1 MLRTWRI
8 SPRSTRT
15 VSTNFGRSVAERTFE
30 RNVNGVTLFE
40 RRTGEGVPTVILH
53 GGPGASHDYLLPG
66 CDALVGGRELI
77 YYDQRGGGRSAVGR
91 EVAVGWQEQVADLHA
106 LKELWGDTPL
116 NLVGY
121 SWGGLLA
128 MLYTIKHPCSVAKL
142 ALVSPAPAW
151 KEGRVEYE
159 RRYAEI
165 TNGPYAQSERQKL
178 RESDLKSR
186 DVAAYQRRI
195 FELAVIAYF
204 KDPAKVTEL
213 AGFRLVERVQKGI
226 WESLGDYDLR
236 PALRRLEVDAT
247 VLHGKDDVIPWETA
261 EETAECLRAPL
272 TLIPDCGHVPYVEGK
287 GDFVRVL
294 DAFLPKAST

>member
-1 MLRTWRI
+1 MNSE
-8 SPRSTRT
+8 SP
-15 VSTNFGRSVAERTFE
+15 VAERTFE
-30 RNVNGVTLFE
+30 REVNGVTLFE
-40 RRTGEGVPTVILH
+40 RRTGEGPPVVILH

-66 CDALVGGRELI
+66 CDALAGGRELT

-91 EVAVGWQEQVADLHA
+91 DVPVGWQEQVADLHA
-106 LKELWGDTPL
+106 LKELWGDHPL
-116 NLVGY
+116 DLVGY

-128 MLYTIKHPCSVAKL
+128 MLYTITHPSSVARL

-151 KEGRVEYE
+151 RAGRIEYE

-165 TNGPYAQSERQKL
+165 TNGPWAQEERRKL

-186 DVAAYQRRI
+186 DITAYQRRI

-204 KDPAKVTEL
+204 KDPARVSEL
-213 AGFRLVERVQKGI
+213 GGFRLVERVQKGI

-236 PALRRLEVDAT
+236 PALQKLEVPAV

-261 EETAECLRAPL
+261 EEAAECLRAPF
-272 TLIPDCGHVPYVEGK
+272 TLIPDCGHVPYIEGK
-287 GDFVRVL
+287 ETFVRVL
-294 DAFLPKAST
+294 DAFLPKTGCA